1 MKWEDVL
8 KLKAKKNRF
17 GYHVESEDI
26 EESNRALA
34 EAIDNED
41 DEIVKE
47 ISPLLEK
54 LDPKKKKRLKKILQ
68 STQPSEYM
76 GQDFTKLGKL
86 VDELKDAGLMK
97 TKKMH
102 KKMKAIDEK
111 NISMVATASEL
122 RKDYEILYRQL
133 RGMVYPKSKGDL
145 GEEKNE

>member
-1 MKWEDVL
+1 MSWEDIIKV
-8 KLKAKKNRF
+8 KAKKNRF

-26 EESNRALA
+26 EESHRALA
-34 EAIDNED
+34 EEIDNG
-41 DEIVKE
+41 EINKE
-47 ISPLLEK
+47 SSPLLEK

-86 VDELKDAGLMK
+86 IDELKDAGLMK

-102 KKMKAIDEK
+102 KKMKAMDEK
-111 NISMVATASEL
+111 NVSMVATASEL

-133 RGMVYPKSKGDL
+133 RGMVYPKSRGDL
-145 GEEKNE
+145 GEEKDE

>member
-1 MKWEDVL
+1 MTWEDIIKV
-8 KLKAKKNRF
+8 KAKKNRF
-17 GYHVESEDI
+17 GYHVESEDV
-26 EESNRALA
+26 EESHRALE
-34 EAIDNED
+34 EAVDND
-41 DEIVKE
+41 DEITKE
-47 ISPLLEK
+47 HSPLLEK
-54 LDPKKKKRLKKILQ
+54 LDPKQKKRIKKILQ

-76 GQDFTKLGKL
+76 GQDFTKLGQL
-86 VDELKDAGLMK
+86 VDELKGAGLLK

-145 GEEKNE
+145 GEEKDE

>member
-1 MKWEDVL
+1 MSWEDIIKV
-8 KLKAKKNRF
+8 KAKKNRF

-26 EESNRALA
+26 EESHRALA
-34 EAIDNED
+34 EEIDSG
-41 DEIVKE
+41 EINKE
-47 ISPLLEK
+47 SSPLLEK

-86 VDELKDAGLMK
+86 IDELKDAGLMK

-102 KKMKAIDEK
+102 KKMKAMDEK
-111 NISMVATASEL
+111 NVSMVATASEL

-133 RGMVYPKSKGDL
+133 RGMVYPKSRGDL
-145 GEEKNE
+145 GEEKDE

>member
-1 MKWEDVL
+1 MSWEDIIKV
-8 KLKAKKNRF
+8 KAKKNRF

-26 EESNRALA
+26 EESHRALA
-34 EAIDNED
+34 EEIDNN
-41 DEIVKE
+41 EINKE
-47 ISPLLEK
+47 SSPLLEK

-86 VDELKDAGLMK
+86 IDELKDAGLMK

-102 KKMKAIDEK
+102 KKMKAMDEK
-111 NISMVATASEL
+111 NVSMVATASEL

-133 RGMVYPKSKGDL
+133 RGMVYPKSRGDL
-145 GEEKNE
+145 GEEKDE